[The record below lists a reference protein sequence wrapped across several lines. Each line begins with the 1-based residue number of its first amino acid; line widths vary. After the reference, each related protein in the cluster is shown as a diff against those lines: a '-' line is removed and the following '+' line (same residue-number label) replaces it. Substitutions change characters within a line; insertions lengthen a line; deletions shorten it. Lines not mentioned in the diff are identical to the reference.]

1 MKKKTEREKNIDHDL
16 WEDFVL
22 KNNIKKNSS
31 RGGVRLN
38 IQTNKMPIVREVKEV
53 RTYLDRRVEPVLK
66 KQQHKEFY

>member
-31 RGGVRLN
+31 RSGVKLN
-38 IQTNKMPIVREVKEV
+38 IQAKRG
-53 RTYLDRRVEPVLK
+53 
-66 KQQHKEFY
+66 